1 MFLAS
6 LEKSISGQC
15 SFANILTIKIQISL
29 FQNCPENT
37 LEMRTVLAEGKL
49 IGGCLSV
56 LLLKLFSERKP
67 GQDFFFFFF
76 WLGLRLTQSLLFIVI
91 PSNRC
96 KNRLG
101 KQRLANLQ
109 VLPLLCVL

>member
-67 GQDFFFFFF
+67 GQDFFFFLAWFT
-76 WLGLRLTQSLLFIVI
+76 LNAVIALYRNSLQQMQKSLRKAEA
-91 PSNRC
+91 C
-96 KNRLG
+96 
-101 KQRLANLQ
+101 
-109 VLPLLCVL
+109 